1 MIKNIIFDMGNVLL
15 SYNPQIPLDLYC
27 RSQEAKD
34 IIRRELFE
42 GPEWLYFQSGPLR
55 ARKPARSKG
64 VSQRALSLRERM
76 GYLHD
81 ARSRSHGFL

>member
-42 GPEWLYFQSGPLR
+42 GPEWVQGDYGYVSNLGP
-55 ARKPARSKG
+55 
-64 VSQRALSLRERM
+64 
-76 GYLHD
+76 
-81 ARSRSHGFL
+81 

>member
-42 GPEWLYFQSGPLR
+42 GPEWVQGDYGYISNLGRYEPVSR
-55 ARKPARSKG
+55 RVPAEFHSEG
-64 VSQRALSLRERM
+64 M
-76 GYLHD
+76 GCLHD
-81 ARSRSHGFL
+81 ACSRGLGFL